1 MTFLEKIFERIQQS
15 ATAPVLREIRDGKLV
30 SVTGGEFLAMVQQAR
45 KFLLA
50 RGLKKGDRC
59 VLLAPNSIRWAALD
73 LAMMA
78 EGIIVVPLYA
88 RQAPAELVAML
99 KDSTP
104 ARICCPD
111 ALLATE
117 IQKLWPAAPKISL
130 LDSIFLGEKVAPTPA
145 LSQTAT
151 DPLAIIYT
159 SGTSGEPKG

>member
-59 VLLAPNSIRWAALD
+59 VLLASNSIRWAALD

-78 EGIIVVPLYA
+78 EGIIAVPLYA
-88 RQAPAELVAML
+88 RQAPAELATML

-111 ALLATE
+111 APLAAE

-130 LDSIFLGEKVAPTPA
+130 LNGIFAGDSVLPTPPCNHA
-145 LSQTAT
+145 NS
-151 DPLAIIYT
+151 D
-159 SGTSGEPKG
+159 